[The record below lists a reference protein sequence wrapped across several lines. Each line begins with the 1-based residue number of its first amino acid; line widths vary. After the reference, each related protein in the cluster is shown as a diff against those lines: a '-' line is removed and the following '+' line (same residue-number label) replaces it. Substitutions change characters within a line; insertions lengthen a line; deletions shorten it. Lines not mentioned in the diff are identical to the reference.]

1 MNLDQLQKGLEQ
13 AFYTEKHRIVFWY
26 DAEQSFTEEIKALEL
41 NDVQI
46 LNMAEESSL
55 AIKLKLELQ
64 DQQGKY
70 LLYFPS
76 AEPETEKDWLLDI
89 KLYSRSFYA
98 DRFSIIFNELGLQQQ
113 SLREHLAKREEF
125 LKAKARL
132 STLKRYIQP
141 DADEQNLDM
150 AMIAAVVKAD
160 SAELMHIVLALA
172 DEMVQQNLALEVN
185 PESFAE
191 LEKFQLVPALVTAL
205 QAEIG
210 YPASVEE
217 LNGEAP
223 FKLGTFFIR
232 LMTTGFCESLG
243 DIPVWAQELVMSSV
257 SSRAT
262 ARAFLSRWRDSSKY
276 YPTFDTLSQTVAN
289 ALRIQEKVG
298 VFDLEQLLDVMTF
311 EVIEQKII
319 VDLASQ
325 IPAAT
330 KAELEHF
337 RTIISTRL
345 DGYWASKHKD
355 DATRRKYRTVYTAL
369 QAAIELFSLRLQF
382 DSGFYFDSSEA
393 LYKAYEQELYRF
405 DMAYRHYSAASQRA
419 HVDIL
424 KKLDEEVENC
434 YSYWFID
441 HLARNWGGRIEAEQ
455 RLNVW
460 KMADIPNQQ
469 NFYDTHVR
477 PLLNSATKRRIVVI
491 ISDAFRYEAAVELRD
506 RINEKRYSEATLS
519 SQLGVV
525 PSYTTLGMASL
536 LPHQTLEYKEA
547 AGDDVLVDGQ
557 SSKGTAARSKILA
570 AYNGLAVT
578 AETVKGWSRDEG
590 REALKDHELIYV
602 YHNVIDARGD
612 SASTE
617 SETFMAVEHAIEEL
631 TELSRKILMHFNI
644 STLLITADH
653 GFLFQQ
659 SKLES
664 ADRSSLTEKPT

>member
-13 AFYTEKHRIVFWY
+13 AFYTENHRIVFWY
-26 DAEQSFTEEIKALEL
+26 DAEQSFSDEIQALKL
-41 NDVQI
+41 KDVQI

-141 DADEQNLDM
+141 DADEQDLDM

-172 DEMVQQNLALEVN
+172 DEMVQQNLSLEVN
-185 PESFAE
+185 PDSFAE
-191 LEKFQLVPALVTAL
+191 LEKFQLVPALVTAV

-217 LNGEAP
+217 LNGEVP

-243 DIPVWAQELVMSSV
+243 DIPLWAQELVMSSV

-298 VFDLEQLLDVMTF
+298 AFDLEQLLDVMTF

-319 VDLASQ
+319 VDLASH
-325 IPAAT
+325 IPAAD

-337 RTIISTRL
+337 RTVISTRL

-369 QAAIELFSLRLQF
+369 QAAIELFSLRLLF
-382 DSGFYFDSSEA
+382 DSGFYFESSEA

-424 KKLDEEVENC
+424 KK
-434 YSYWFID
+434 
-441 HLARNWGGRIEAEQ
+441 
-455 RLNVW
+455 
-460 KMADIPNQQ
+460 
-469 NFYDTHVR
+469 T
-477 PLLNSATKRRIVVI
+477 
-491 ISDAFRYEAAVELRD
+491 
-506 RINEKRYSEATLS
+506 
-519 SQLGVV
+519 
-525 PSYTTLGMASL
+525 
-536 LPHQTLEYKEA
+536 
-547 AGDDVLVDGQ
+547 
-557 SSKGTAARSKILA
+557 
-570 AYNGLAVT
+570 
-578 AETVKGWSRDEG
+578 
-590 REALKDHELIYV
+590 
-602 YHNVIDARGD
+602 
-612 SASTE
+612 
-617 SETFMAVEHAIEEL
+617 
-631 TELSRKILMHFNI
+631 
-644 STLLITADH
+644 
-653 GFLFQQ
+653 
-659 SKLES
+659 
-664 ADRSSLTEKPT
+664 